1 MKQEVRNFCVRFQKA
16 SSKKE
21 SVKEKLEAILALM
34 ETTKWDADKAMD
46 MLKIEHEDRP
56 TYAAFVK
63 TAVGNTPLA
72 PA

>member
-1 MKQEVRNFCVRFQKA
+1 M
-16 SSKKE
+16 
-21 SVKEKLEAILALM
+21 KEKLEAILALM